1 MPLEL
6 HVYNIKYMLHVFCK
20 QQYEKTP
27 GYKHILDI
35 QLNTVEILLVWLF
48 SETTASNSMYI
59 IWYIPLILVS
69 IPPLYFIFVT

>member
-1 MPLEL
+1 
-6 HVYNIKYMLHVFCK
+6 MLHVFCK

-48 SETTASNSMYI
+48 SETTASNSIYMYI
-59 IWYIPLILVS
+59 IPVWYIPLILVS